1 MNKRPPM
8 LTFLCHVTYTSR
20 AGARKDARLHM
31 RAIAAD
37 LAVDA
42 AIDRVKRDKRRSVTS
57 ITYAD
62 AVQA

>member
-1 MNKRPPM
+1 MRRMPI
-8 LTFLCHVTYTSR
+8 LTFLCHITYTSR
-20 AGARKDARLHM
+20 AGDRKDARLHM

-42 AIDRVKRDKRRSVTS
+42 AIDRLKRDKRRSVAA
-57 ITYAD
+57 IVYAD